1 MQDISLSS
9 SFFPKFLESHLQSLL
24 VLWQQMAV
32 VLLDK
37 AMLEQ
42 RNQREAFL
50 KDEMDGIEIKKLR
63 ASVAGTPPLSSW
75 KRLGKE

>member
-1 MQDISLSS
+1 M
-9 SFFPKFLESHLQSLL
+9 
-24 VLWQQMAV
+24 

-63 ASVAGTPPLSSW
+63 ASVAGTPPLSSQ